1 TANLPEMEEDAMFEV
16 SCVTRGWR
24 LNCLT
29 TLFVL
34 LALLAVNAFATRVNA
49 ADKPLTA
56 VLPLT
61 SPGFISVDTQYLWN
75 SSAEIRKSEVVDE
88 TINDFN
94 LATGLSLNDDIM
106 SWTGQIA
113 IASLDY
119 DEYYHFPESP
129 TESLILIQIRD
140 QAVYAA
146 KFPTVQSKLEKMSG
160 KEWKTVEYKGISMR
174 EMAEKQYN
182 YRGNEPDKY
191 DKFQVATVDG
201 WVVFSQGEAP
211 MQNLIDVSKG
221 EVPPLEQHPL
231 FAKVVKDL
239 PKGNVAQFCLNGDG
253 ILQSL
258 KKHNEVLATRFSATD
273 YDKTLLLG
281 TISND
286 ENGLATDVVACSSSL
301 KIQEEL
307 KQLRADTGVVTGK
320 SLPHLSEGTFAVGL
334 ISNPDKYVA
343 YVEKRILESLTDA
356 REKDAVGE
364 QFADLADP
372 RSILKRITGE
382 MAVNATWDDEKG
394 FGAALAGETK
404 SSTNATMAYNA
415 LRAFAEDDKDKIVEE
430 NGMVKLL
437 DGEEFNNKYFKF
449 LLSFTTRKEWF
460 VLGTHPDLIAQ
471 KPAIQTVQL
480 PAEVKDGNS
489 IVFFGNFDL
498 LPSFL
503 KKLKANKE
511 WGAEMYQKI
520 YDATPVKP
528 GKWYITFN
536 IDPDGKAER
545 ARISFPSDWPVTV
558 GTTAISNF
566 TKSQVS
572 SKKQDEMNK
581 VGRIAYSILSYARE
595 HDDTLPIMESPSDLK
610 KIYKNRYSAYDLVNL
625 KGEPYLPN
633 PSLSLKG
640 LGTIEGD
647 PAKIIIVYDETA
659 WPDGSHTV
667 AYLNGQTELIPADK
681 WAAAKKVSGIP

>member
-1 TANLPEMEEDAMFEV
+1 MFEV

-29 TLFVL
+29 TLFVMLSL
-34 LALLAVNAFATRVNA
+34 LAGNMFATRVNA

-56 VLPLT
+56 ILSQNST
-61 SPGFISVDTQYLWN
+61 GFISVDTQYLWN
-75 SSAEIRKSEVVDE
+75 SSAEIRKSDVVDE

-94 LATGLSLNDDIM
+94 LATGLSLNDDIF

-113 IASLDY
+113 IASLNY
-119 DEYYHFPESP
+119 EETWHFPDRP
-129 TESLILIQIRD
+129 MESLILIQIRD

-146 KFPTVQSKLEKMSG
+146 KFPTVQSKLEKISG
-160 KEWKTVEYKGISMR
+160 QEWKTVDYKGLTLR
-174 EMAEKQYN
+174 EMAVKPDYNRGLEPEKDY
-182 YRGNEPDKY
+182 
-191 DKFQVATVDG
+191 KFQVATIDG

-211 MQNLIDVSKG
+211 MQNLIDISKG
-221 EVPPLEQHPL
+221 EKPSLELHPL
-231 FAKVVKDL
+231 FAKAVMDL

-253 ILQSL
+253 ILQIV
-258 KKHNEVLATRFSATD
+258 KKHNEELATRFSATD

-286 ENGLATDVVACSSSL
+286 ENGLAADVVACSSSL
-301 KIQEEL
+301 KMQEEL
-307 KQLRADTGVVTGK
+307 KQLRSDTGVVTGK

-343 YVEKRILESLTDA
+343 FVEKRILESLTDA
-356 REKDAVGE
+356 RAKDQVGE

-394 FGAALAGETK
+394 FGAAVAGETK

-415 LRAFAEDDKDKIVEE
+415 LRAFAEDDKDKIFEE
-430 NGMVKLL
+430 NGMVKLH

-449 LLSFTTRKEWF
+449 LLSFTTRREWF
-460 VLGTHPDLIAQ
+460 VLGTNPDLIAQ

-503 KKLKANKE
+503 KKLTANKE
-511 WGAEMYQKI
+511 WGAEIYQKI
-520 YDATPVKP
+520 YDAAPVKP

-566 TKSQVS
+566 TKTQVS
-572 SKKQDEMNK
+572 SK
-581 VGRIAYSILSYARE
+581 VSIR
-595 HDDTLPIMESPSDLK
+595 
-610 KIYKNRYSAYDLVNL
+610 
-625 KGEPYLPN
+625 
-633 PSLSLKG
+633 
-640 LGTIEGD
+640 
-647 PAKIIIVYDETA
+647 
-659 WPDGSHTV
+659 
-667 AYLNGQTELIPADK
+667 
-681 WAAAKKVSGIP
+681 